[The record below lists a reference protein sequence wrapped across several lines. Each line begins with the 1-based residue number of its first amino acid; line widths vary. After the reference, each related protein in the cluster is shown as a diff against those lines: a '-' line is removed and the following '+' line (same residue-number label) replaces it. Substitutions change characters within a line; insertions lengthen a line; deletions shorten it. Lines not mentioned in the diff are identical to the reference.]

1 MFFDCQFLTFFFS
14 AFFGTGQLSMIKEAI
29 DGLERPPAQ
38 TSNGD
43 NKQPDSTQ
51 TKRPVFVSAIFVST
65 YRLSSKQRGIMEE
78 VLEKP
83 VLDRYNI
90 VLQIFKRHARTKE
103 ARLQVST
110 ISTKFN
116 KKGSVLEI
124 KKNTRFQI
132 PHFNICSQAI
142 IQFSYLHSA
151 QVELAELPYL
161 RSRLVGDY
169 EVELLS
175 KHDRTKRKGE
185 QYFDS
190 QRDLLNRFAVLTFCK
205 GCVNNFRLTVNDHRQ
220 VRLALV
226 DSESCLT

>member
-1 MFFDCQFLTFFFS
+1 
-14 AFFGTGQLSMIKEAI
+14 MIKEAI

-38 TSNGD
+38 TNIGD

-110 ISTKFN
+110 KFN

-124 KKNTRFQI
+124 KKPIRFQI
-132 PHFNICSQAI
+132 PQFNSCSQAI
-142 IQFSYLHSA
+142 IQFSYLHYV

-190 QRDLLNRFAVLTFCK
+190 QRDLLNRFAVLTFC
-205 GCVNNFRLTVNDHRQ
+205 
-220 VRLALV
+220 
-226 DSESCLT
+226 